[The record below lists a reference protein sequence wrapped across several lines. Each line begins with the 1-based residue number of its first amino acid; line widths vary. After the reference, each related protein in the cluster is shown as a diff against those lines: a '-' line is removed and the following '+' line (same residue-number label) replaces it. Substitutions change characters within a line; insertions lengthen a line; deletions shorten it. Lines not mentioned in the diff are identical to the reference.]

1 VYASRAVPMAARN
14 AVVGLIEVADGRSR
28 SALFSGLNRRLERV
42 KAARL
47 ARIGKVSSVG
57 SLCTLLALNSPG
69 VGVGLCAGDGKWG
82 WGRWTRVRRVSEKS
96 SEFRRENV
104 WLEHALG

>member
-1 VYASRAVPMAARN
+1 MRHSAVGYAGYTKVVQRVFKARRAI
-14 AVVGLIEVADGRSR
+14 G
-28 SALFSGLNRRLERV
+28 
-42 KAARL
+42 
-47 ARIGKVSSVG
+47 GKVSSVG

-104 WLEHALG
+104 WLETLP